1 LISHNRQFTETL
13 CPERWVV
20 EQGRLLRL
28 GDVPFDEKIEVS
40 IIYGVCF
47 YVCMYMYILC
57 DCVCIGQI
65 GGRIVKSRQL
75 AVVLYRC
82 KGTFVNAAVL
92 LVCNLQGGEDS

>member
-1 LISHNRQFTETL
+1 M
-13 CPERWVV
+13 

-75 AVVLYRC
+75 AVQV
-82 KGTFVNAAVL
+82 
-92 LVCNLQGGEDS
+92 